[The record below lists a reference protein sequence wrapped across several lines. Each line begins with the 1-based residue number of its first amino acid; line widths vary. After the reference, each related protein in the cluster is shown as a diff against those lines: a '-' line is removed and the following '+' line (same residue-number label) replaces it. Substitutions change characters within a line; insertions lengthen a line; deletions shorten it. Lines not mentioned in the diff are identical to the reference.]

1 MNLLYLEFIG
11 AIEIDRAPVAVNP
24 AISFDKPIG
33 KTSVKQFTY
42 MDTRKQYRNIEELEK
57 QLENAKK
64 EQENAIKYLYKKIK
78 ELADKN
84 NSQLSNQYIKH
95 ELEDCKMPRAI
106 VRSGILWDGQGSA
119 EGDVI
124 FLEDEIVLF
133 MNWCTLD
140 FLKELEKRFS
150 SDIHI
155 SKPVFSRLATLEI
168 HIDMEWCLK

>member
-11 AIEIDRAPVAVNP
+11 AIDIDRSPVAVNP

-42 MDTRKQYRNIEELEK
+42 MDTRKQCRNIEELEK
-57 QLENAKK
+57 QLANAKK
-64 EQENAIKYLYKKIK
+64 EQENAIKYLYKQIK
-78 ELADKN
+78 KLADEN
-84 NSQLSNQYIKH
+84 DSQLSTKYIKH
-95 ELEDCKMPRAI
+95 ELEECSMPRAI
-106 VRSGILWDGQGSA
+106 VRSGILWDGQGLA

-140 FLKELEKRFS
+140 FLKELEKKFS
-150 SDIHI
+150 SDIRI
-155 SKPVFSRLATLEI
+155 YKPVFTKYATLEI
-168 HIDMEWCLK
+168 HIDMTWCLE